1 MIPILYESTEEN
13 FDRNGIGCLSSC
25 IECEVTEER
34 NGEYECKFEYPVTGQ
49 FYSEISPDRIIKAKA
64 NEVSDPQLFRIYECS
79 KPVNGIVTFNAQ
91 HISYD
96 LNSNIVTPFSL
107 TSVNATYALTK
118 ILENTYFEHQ
128 FTATSS
134 LSTIS
139 NINIKEPV
147 SARNCFGGMEGSILD
162 NFGGEYEFDNF
173 TVKLHANRGADN
185 GVSIAYG
192 KNLTNIEAT
201 TDIQGVYTSIYPYAI
216 DSEGVLY
223 TLPEKVI
230 ILDAS
235 SNYGSARTL
244 ALDLSDK
251 FEDGETITETKLR
264 NYANAYATE
273 NNIDVPDE
281 NIKVSFVQLWQSK
294 EYETIA
300 LLERVKLCDIVTV
313 KHPILGVSVKSKVIK
328 TKYDSLN
335 EKYIEIELGT
345 ARSNFADTL
354 NKVKSDVKTM
364 SDFMKAQPSVMERAI
379 QNATKL
385 ITGNSGGYVVLHD
398 SNGDGFPDEILVM
411 DKPTIEEALK
421 VWRWNNS
428 GLGYSSTGYNGSFAL
443 AMTIDGAIVADFIT
457 TGTLS
462 ADLIKTGVLEGVK
475 IIATLGSIAGWTMDG
490 TKLVSSSGGITLDS
504 NGGGGFGSISI
515 GEFLA
520 LDQLGLTIFD
530 GWGNQIGSINRSSW
544 GGWDDYGIS
553 INLTENAAGFALG
566 VWDEE
571 RRAFVTRFKY
581 DSENDNFTF
590 YNDVT
595 ISGNVKITGDIT
607 DGNIVEGIST
617 DGYKPVTGEFWAIK
631 SMTTD
636 PEGKI
641 TNLVTGNVTV
651 KNGLVVS
658 W

>member
-1 MIPILYESTEEN
+1 MIPVLYESTEVN
-13 FDRNGIGCLSSC
+13 FLRNGIGLLPDCTEC
-25 IECEVTEER
+25 IVTEER
-34 NGEYECKFEYPVTGQ
+34 NGVYECEFKYPVKGRL
-49 FYSEISPDRIIKAKA
+49 YSEITPDRIVKVKA
-64 NEVSDPQLFRIYECS
+64 NEVSDPQLFRIYSVS
-79 KPVNGIVTFNAQ
+79 KPQNGIVTIDAQ

-96 LNSNIVTPFSL
+96 LNMNIVSPMSL
-107 TSVNATYALTK
+107 KTVNANYALTQ
-118 ILENTYFEHQ
+118 ILENTYFEHH
-128 FTATSS
+128 FTAVST
-134 LSTIS
+134 LSTIG
-139 NINIKEPV
+139 NFKITEPV

-185 GVSIAYG
+185 GVSISYG
-192 KNLTNIEAT
+192 KNLTDIEAT
-201 TDIQGVYTSIYPYAI
+201 TDIQSVYTSIYPYVI

-230 ILDAS
+230 TLGTAS
-235 SNYGSARTL
+235 SYGAARTL
-244 ALDLSDK
+244 ALNLSDK

-264 NYANAYATE
+264 NYANAYAR
-273 NNIDVPDE
+273 NNNVDTPDE

-313 KHPILGVSVKSKVIK
+313 KHPILGVSVKTKVIK
-328 TKYDSLN
+328 TIYDSLK
-335 EKYIEIELGT
+335 EKYVEIELGT

-398 SNGDGFPDEILVM
+398 SNDDGYPDEILIM

-428 GLGYSSTGYNGSFAL
+428 GLGYSSTGYNGDFAL

-457 TGTLS
+457 SGILN

-475 IIATLGSIAGWTMDG
+475 IIATLGSIAGWNIDG
-490 TKLVSSSGGITLDS
+490 GMLVSSDGTFCIDSINNRITVNDTVGNPLMRINTNGITYIRGDK
-504 NGGGGFGSISI
+504 
-515 GEFLA
+515 E
-520 LDQLGLTIFD
+520 
-530 GWGNQIGSINRSSW
+530 IGSIGITKGAESET
-544 GGWDDYGIS
+544 YGITF
-553 INLTENAAGFALG
+553 NLKDGDAMTWS
-566 VWDEE
+566 V
-571 RRAFVTRFKY
+571 Y
-581 DSENDNFTF
+581 DSTDEVYINRFRYDADNDNFVF
-590 YNDVT
+590 Y
-595 ISGNVKITGDIT
+595 GDIAG
-607 DGNIVEGIST
+607 GNIVEGVTT

-636 PEGKI
+636 AEGKI
-641 TNLVTGNVTV
+641 TSLTTGNVTV
-651 KNGLVVS
+651 KNGLITA

>member
-1 MIPILYESTEEN
+1 MIPVLYESTEVN
-13 FDRNGIGCLSSC
+13 FLRNGVGLLPDCT
-25 IECEVTEER
+25 ECSVTEER
-34 NGEYECKFEYPVTGQ
+34 NGVYECEFKYPVKGRL
-49 FYSEISPDRIIKAKA
+49 YSEITPDRIVKVKA
-64 NEVSDPQLFRIYECS
+64 NEVSDPQLFRIYSVS
-79 KPVNGIVTFNAQ
+79 KPQNGIVTIDAQ

-96 LNSNIVTPFSL
+96 LNMNIVSPMSL
-107 TSVNATYALTK
+107 KAVNANYALTQ
-118 ILENTYFEHQ
+118 ILENTYFEHH
-128 FTATSS
+128 FTAVST
-134 LSTIS
+134 LSTIG
-139 NINIKEPV
+139 NFKITEPV

-173 TVKLHANRGADN
+173 TVKLHANRGTDN
-185 GVSIAYG
+185 GVSISYG

-216 DSEGVLY
+216 DADENLHI
-223 TLPEKVI
+223 LPEKVI
-230 ILDAS
+230 TLGTAS
-235 SNYGSARTL
+235 SYGAARTL

-251 FEDGETITETKLR
+251 FENGETITETKLR
-264 NYANAYATE
+264 NYANAYAID
-273 NNIDVPDE
+273 NNIDTPDE
-281 NIKVSFVQLWQSK
+281 NIKISFVQLWQSK

-313 KHPILGVSVKSKVIK
+313 KHPILGVSVKTKVIK
-328 TKYDSLN
+328 TIYDSLK
-335 EKYIEIELGT
+335 EKYVEIELGT

-398 SNGDGFPDEILVM
+398 SNGDGSPDEILIM

-457 TGTLS
+457 TGILN

-475 IIATLGSIAGWTMDG
+475 IIATLGSIAGWEMKNG
-490 TKLVSSSGGITLDS
+490 VLVSSDGTIELDSINNVISFYDS
-504 NGGGGFGSISI
+504 NGVKLMSTNQSGLKFWREANEIGGI
-515 GEFLA
+515 GITKA
-520 LDQLGLTIFD
+520 ADADT
-530 GWGNQIGSINRSSW
+530 
-544 GGWDDYGIS
+544 YGITFNLKGGDAMTWS
-553 INLTENAAGFALG
+553 VYNSEAGNYINKLRYEPESGFEFWG
-566 VWDEE
+566 DC
-571 RRAFVTRFKY
+571 
-581 DSENDNFTF
+581 
-590 YNDVT
+590 
-595 ISGNVKITGDIT
+595 KINGDISVSGDIK
-607 DGNIVEGIST
+607 DGNIVEGITT

-636 PEGKI
+636 PDGKI

>member
-1 MIPILYESTEEN
+1 MIPILYKNDETD
-13 FDRNGIGCLSSC
+13 FLRNGIGALKDCMEC
-25 IECEVTEER
+25 IVTEER
-34 NGEYECKFEYPVTGQ
+34 NGIYECKFKYPVTGQ
-49 FYSEISPDRIIKAKA
+49 FYSGISPDRIIKAKA

-79 KPVNGIVTFNAQ
+79 KPKNGIVTFNAQ

-107 TSVNATYALTK
+107 KSINAAYALTK

-173 TVKLHANRGADN
+173 VIKLHANRGQDN
-185 GVSIAYG
+185 GVVISYG
-192 KNLTNIEAT
+192 KNLTNINADT
-201 TDIQGVYTSIYPYAI
+201 NIQSVYTSIYPYAI
-216 DSEGVLY
+216 DADDQLY

-230 ILDAS
+230 TLGTA
-235 SNYGSARTL
+235 SNYGAARTL

-251 FEDGETITETKLR
+251 FENGETITETKLR
-264 NYANAYATE
+264 NYANAYASN
-273 NNIDVPDE
+273 NNIDTPDE

-313 KHPILGVSVKSKVIK
+313 KHPILGVSVKTKVIK
-328 TKYDSLN
+328 TIYDSLK
-335 EKYIEIELGT
+335 EKYVEIELGT

-354 NKVKSDVKTM
+354 NNVKSDVKTM

-398 SNGDGFPDEILVM
+398 SNGDGSPDEILIM

-428 GLGYSSTGYNGSFAL
+428 GLGYSSTGYNGRFAL

-457 TGTLS
+457 TGILN
-462 ADLIKTGVLEGVK
+462 ANLIKTGVLEGVK
-475 IIATLGSIAGWTMDG
+475 IIATLGSIAGWEMKNG
-490 TKLVSSSGGITLDS
+490 VLVSSDGTIELDSINNVISFYDS
-504 NGGGGFGSISI
+504 NGVKLMSTNQSGLKFWREANEIGGI
-515 GEFLA
+515 GITKA
-520 LDQLGLTIFD
+520 ADADT
-530 GWGNQIGSINRSSW
+530 
-544 GGWDDYGIS
+544 YGITF
-553 INLTENAAGFALG
+553 NLKGGDAMTWS
-566 VWDEE
+566 V
-571 RRAFVTRFKY
+571 Y
-581 DSENDNFTF
+581 DSETGN
-590 YNDVT
+590 YNNKLRYEPE
-595 ISGNVKITGDIT
+595 SGFEFRGDCKINGDISVSGDIK
-607 DGNIVEGIST
+607 DGNIVEGITT

>member
-1 MIPILYESTEEN
+1 MIPVLYESTEVN
-13 FDRNGIGCLSSC
+13 FLRNGVGLLPDCT
-25 IECEVTEER
+25 ECSVTEER
-34 NGEYECKFEYPVTGQ
+34 NGVYECEFKYPVKGRL
-49 FYSEISPDRIIKAKA
+49 YSEITPDRIVKVKA
-64 NEVSDPQLFRIYECS
+64 NEVSDPQLFRIYSVS
-79 KPVNGIVTFNAQ
+79 KPQNGIVTIDAQ

-96 LNSNIVTPFSL
+96 LNMNIVSPMSL
-107 TSVNATYALTK
+107 KTVNANYALTQ
-118 ILENTYFEHQ
+118 ILENTYFEHH
-128 FTATSS
+128 FTAVST
-134 LSTIS
+134 LSTIG
-139 NINIKEPV
+139 NFEITEPV

-185 GVSIAYG
+185 GVSISYG
-192 KNLTNIEAT
+192 KNLTDIEAT
-201 TDIQGVYTSIYPYAI
+201 TDIQSVYTSIYPYVI

-230 ILDAS
+230 TLGTAS
-235 SNYGSARTL
+235 SYGAARTL
-244 ALDLSDK
+244 ALNLSDK

-264 NYANAYATE
+264 NYANAYARN
-273 NNIDVPDE
+273 NNIDTPDE

-313 KHPILGVSVKSKVIK
+313 KHPILGVSVKTKVIK
-328 TKYDSLN
+328 TIYDSLK
-335 EKYIEIELGT
+335 EKYVEIELGT

-398 SNGDGFPDEILVM
+398 SNEDGYPDEILIM

-428 GLGYSSTGYNGSFAL
+428 GLGYSSTGYNGDFAL

-457 TGTLS
+457 SGILN

-475 IIATLGSIAGWTMDG
+475 IIATLGSIAGWNIDG
-490 TKLVSSSGGITLDS
+490 GMLVSSDGTFCIDSINNRITVNDTVGSPLMRISTNGITYIRGDK
-504 NGGGGFGSISI
+504 
-515 GEFLA
+515 E
-520 LDQLGLTIFD
+520 
-530 GWGNQIGSINRSSW
+530 IGSIGITKGAESET
-544 GGWDDYGIS
+544 YGITF
-553 INLTENAAGFALG
+553 NLKDGDAMTWS
-566 VWDEE
+566 V
-571 RRAFVTRFKY
+571 Y
-581 DSENDNFTF
+581 DSTNEVYINRFRYDADNDNFVF
-590 YNDVT
+590 Y
-595 ISGNVKITGDIT
+595 GDISVSGDIK
-607 DGNIVEGIST
+607 DGNIVEGVTT
-617 DGYKPVTGEFWAIK
+617 DGYRPVTGEFWAIK

-636 PEGKI
+636 AEGKI
-641 TNLVTGNVTV
+641 TSLTTGNVTV
-651 KNGLVVS
+651 KNGLITA

>member
-1 MIPILYESTEEN
+1 MIPVLYESTEVN
-13 FDRNGIGCLSSC
+13 FLRNGVGLLPDCT
-25 IECEVTEER
+25 ECSVTEER
-34 NGEYECKFEYPVTGQ
+34 NGVYECEFKYPVKGRL
-49 FYSEISPDRIIKAKA
+49 YSEITPDRIVKVKA
-64 NEVSDPQLFRIYECS
+64 NEVSDPQLFRIYSVS
-79 KPVNGIVTFNAQ
+79 KPQSGIVTIDAQ

-96 LNSNIVTPFSL
+96 LNMNIVSPMSL
-107 TSVNATYALTK
+107 KTVNANYALTQ
-118 ILENTYFEHQ
+118 ILENTYFEHH
-128 FTATSS
+128 FTAVST
-134 LSTIS
+134 LSTTGNFEIT
-139 NINIKEPV
+139 EPV

-185 GVSIAYG
+185 GVSISYG
-192 KNLTNIEAT
+192 KNLTDIEAT

-216 DSEGVLY
+216 DADENLHI
-223 TLPEKVI
+223 LPEKVI
-230 ILDAS
+230 TLGTAS
-235 SNYGSARTL
+235 SYGAARTL

-264 NYANAYATE
+264 NYANAYASN
-273 NNIDVPDE
+273 NNIDTPDE

-313 KHPILGVSVKSKVIK
+313 KHPILGVSVKTKVIK
-328 TKYDSLN
+328 TIYDSLK
-335 EKYIEIELGT
+335 EKYVEIELGT

-364 SDFMKAQPSVMERAI
+364 SDFIKTQPSVMERAI

-398 SNGDGFPDEILVM
+398 SNDDGYPDEILIM

-428 GLGYSSTGYNGSFAL
+428 GLGYSSTGYNGDFAL

-457 TGTLS
+457 SGTLS

-475 IIATLGSIAGWTMDG
+475 IIATLGSIAGWNIDG
-490 TKLVSSSGGITLDS
+490 GMLVSSDGTFCIDSINNRITVNDTVGSPLMRISTNGITYIRGDK
-504 NGGGGFGSISI
+504 
-515 GEFLA
+515 E
-520 LDQLGLTIFD
+520 
-530 GWGNQIGSINRSSW
+530 IGSIGITKGAESET
-544 GGWDDYGIS
+544 YGITF
-553 INLTENAAGFALG
+553 NLKDGDAMTWS
-566 VWDEE
+566 V
-571 RRAFVTRFKY
+571 Y
-581 DSENDNFTF
+581 DSTNEVYINRFRYDADNDNFVF
-590 YNDVT
+590 Y
-595 ISGNVKITGDIT
+595 GDIAG
-607 DGNIVEGIST
+607 GNIVDGVTT
-617 DGYKPVTGEFWAIK
+617 DGYRPVTGEFWAIK

-636 PEGKI
+636 AEGKI
-641 TNLVTGNVTV
+641 TSLTTGNVTV
-651 KNGLVVS
+651 KNGLITA

>member
-1 MIPILYESTEEN
+1 MIPVLYESTEVD
-13 FDRNGIGCLSSC
+13 FSRNGVGLLPDCT
-25 IECEVTEER
+25 ECSVTEER
-34 NGEYECKFEYPVTGQ
+34 NGVYECEFKYPVKGRL
-49 FYSEISPDRIIKAKA
+49 YSEITPDRIVKVKA
-64 NEVSDPQLFRIYECS
+64 NEVSDPQLFRIYSVS
-79 KPVNGIVTFNAQ
+79 KPQSGIVTIDAQ

-96 LNSNIVTPFSL
+96 LNMNIVSPMSL
-107 TSVNATYALTK
+107 KTVNANYALTQ
-118 ILENTYFEHQ
+118 ILENTYFEHP
-128 FTATSS
+128 FTAVST
-134 LSTIS
+134 LSTIG
-139 NINIKEPV
+139 NFEITEPV

-162 NFGGEYEFDNF
+162 HFGGEYEFDNF

-185 GVSIAYG
+185 GVSISYG

-230 ILDAS
+230 TLGTAS
-235 SNYGSARTL
+235 SYGAARTL

-264 NYANAYATE
+264 NYANAYASN
-273 NNIDVPDE
+273 NNIDTPDE

-313 KHPILGVSVKSKVIK
+313 KHPILGVSVKTKVIK
-328 TKYDSLN
+328 TIYDSLK
-335 EKYIEIELGT
+335 EKYVEIELGT

-364 SDFMKAQPSVMERAI
+364 SDFIKTQPSVMERAI

-457 TGTLS
+457 SGILN

-475 IIATLGSIAGWTMDG
+475 IIATLGSIAGWEMKNG
-490 TKLVSSSGGITLDS
+490 VLVSSDGTIELDSINNVISFYDS
-504 NGGGGFGSISI
+504 NGVKLMSTNQNGLKFWREANEIGGI
-515 GEFLA
+515 GITKA
-520 LDQLGLTIFD
+520 VDADT
-530 GWGNQIGSINRSSW
+530 
-544 GGWDDYGIS
+544 YGITFNLKGGDAMTWS
-553 INLTENAAGFALG
+553 VYNSEAGNYNNKLRYEPESGFEFWGDCKIN
-566 VWDEE
+566 
-571 RRAFVTRFKY
+571 
-581 DSENDNFTF
+581 
-590 YNDVT
+590 
-595 ISGNVKITGDIT
+595 GDISVSGDIK
-607 DGNIVEGIST
+607 DGNIVEGITT
-617 DGYKPVTGEFWAIK
+617 DGYRPVTGEFWAIK

>member
-1 MIPILYESTEEN
+1 MEDNLSMIPVLYESTEVN
-13 FDRNGIGCLSSC
+13 FLRNGVGLLPDCT
-25 IECEVTEER
+25 ECSVTEER
-34 NGEYECKFEYPVTGQ
+34 NGVYECEFKYPVKGRL
-49 FYSEISPDRIIKAKA
+49 YSEIMPDRIVKVKA
-64 NEVSDPQLFRIYECS
+64 NEVSDPQLFRIYSVS
-79 KPVNGIVTFNAQ
+79 KPQSGIVTIDAQ

-96 LNSNIVTPFSL
+96 LNMNIVSPMSL
-107 TSVNATYALTK
+107 KTVNANYALTQ
-118 ILENTYFEHQ
+118 ILENTYFEHH
-128 FTATSS
+128 FTAVST
-134 LSTIS
+134 LSTTGNFEIT
-139 NINIKEPV
+139 EPV

-185 GVSIAYG
+185 GVSISYG
-192 KNLTNIEAT
+192 KNLTDIEAT

-216 DSEGVLY
+216 DADENLHI
-223 TLPEKVI
+223 LPEKVI
-230 ILDAS
+230 TLGTAS
-235 SNYGSARTL
+235 SYGAARTL

-264 NYANAYATE
+264 NYANAYASN
-273 NNIDVPDE
+273 NNIDTPDE

-313 KHPILGVSVKSKVIK
+313 KHPILGVSVKTKVIK
-328 TKYDSLN
+328 TIYDSLK
-335 EKYIEIELGT
+335 EKYVEIELGT

-364 SDFMKAQPSVMERAI
+364 SDFIKTQPSVMERAI

-398 SNGDGFPDEILVM
+398 SNDDGYPDEILIM

-428 GLGYSSTGYNGSFAL
+428 GLGYSSTGYNGDFAL

-457 TGTLS
+457 SGTLS

-475 IIATLGSIAGWTMDG
+475 IIATLGSIAGWNIDG
-490 TKLVSSSGGITLDS
+490 GMLVSSDGTFCIDSINNRITVNDTVGSPLMRISTNGITYIRGDK
-504 NGGGGFGSISI
+504 
-515 GEFLA
+515 E
-520 LDQLGLTIFD
+520 
-530 GWGNQIGSINRSSW
+530 IGSIGITKGAESET
-544 GGWDDYGIS
+544 YGITF
-553 INLTENAAGFALG
+553 NLKDGDAMTWS
-566 VWDEE
+566 V
-571 RRAFVTRFKY
+571 Y
-581 DSENDNFTF
+581 DSTNEVYINRFRYDADNDNFVF
-590 YNDVT
+590 Y
-595 ISGNVKITGDIT
+595 GDIAG
-607 DGNIVEGIST
+607 GNIVDGVTT
-617 DGYKPVTGEFWAIK
+617 DGYRPVTGEFWAIK

-636 PEGKI
+636 AEGKI
-641 TNLVTGNVTV
+641 TSLTTGNVTV
-651 KNGLVVS
+651 KNGLITA

>member
-1 MIPILYESTEEN
+1 MIPVLYESTEVD
-13 FDRNGIGCLSSC
+13 FSRNGVGLLPDCT
-25 IECEVTEER
+25 ECSVTEER
-34 NGEYECKFEYPVTGQ
+34 NGVYECEFKYPVKGRL
-49 FYSEISPDRIIKAKA
+49 YSEITPDRIVKVKA
-64 NEVSDPQLFRIYECS
+64 NEVSDPQLFRIYSVS
-79 KPVNGIVTFNAQ
+79 KPQSGIVTIDAQ

-96 LNSNIVTPFSL
+96 LNMNIVSPMSL
-107 TSVNATYALTK
+107 KTVNANYALTQ
-118 ILENTYFEHQ
+118 ILENTYFEHP
-128 FTATSS
+128 FTAVST
-134 LSTIS
+134 LSTIG
-139 NINIKEPV
+139 NFEITEPV

-162 NFGGEYEFDNF
+162 HFGGEYEFDNF
-173 TVKLHANRGADN
+173 TVKLHANRGSDN
-185 GVSIAYG
+185 GVSISYG

-230 ILDAS
+230 IIDAS

-244 ALDLSDK
+244 ALDLSEK

-264 NYANAYATE
+264 NYANAYASD
-273 NNIDVPDE
+273 NNINTPDE

-313 KHPILGVSVKSKVIK
+313 KHPILGVSVKTKVIK
-328 TKYDSLN
+328 TIYDSLK
-335 EKYIEIELGT
+335 EKYVEIELGT

-364 SDFMKAQPSVMERAI
+364 SDFIKTQPSVMERAI

-428 GLGYSSTGYNGSFAL
+428 GLGYSSTGYNGDFAL

-475 IIATLGSIAGWTMDG
+475 IIATLGSIAGWKIDG
-490 TKLVSSSGGITLDS
+490 TKLVSSSGDITLDS
-504 NGGGGFGSISI
+504 KGGGGFGSISI

-520 LDQLGLTIFD
+520 LNQLGLTLFD
-530 GWGNQIGSINRSSW
+530 GSGNQIGGINRGSF
-544 GGWDDYGIS
+544 GGLGDYGIS

-571 RRAFVTRFKY
+571 RRAFVTRFEY

-590 YNDVT
+590 YKDVT

-607 DGNIVEGIST
+607 DGNIVDGVTT
-617 DGYKPVTGEFWAIK
+617 DGYKPATGEFWAIK

>member
-1 MIPILYESTEEN
+1 MIPILYKNDETD
-13 FDRNGIGCLSSC
+13 FLRNGIGALKDCMEC
-25 IECEVTEER
+25 IVTEER
-34 NGEYECKFEYPVTGQ
+34 NGIYECKFKYPVTGQ

-79 KPVNGIVTFNAQ
+79 KPKNGIVTFNAQ

-107 TSVNATYALTK
+107 KSINAAYALTK

-173 TVKLHANRGADN
+173 VIKLHANRGQDN
-185 GVSIAYG
+185 GVVISYG
-192 KNLTNIEAT
+192 KNLTNINADT
-201 TDIQGVYTSIYPYAI
+201 NIQSVYTSIYPYAI
-216 DSEGVLY
+216 DADDQLY

-230 ILDAS
+230 TLGTAS
-235 SNYGSARTL
+235 SYGAARTL
-244 ALDLSDK
+244 ALDLSGK
-251 FEDGETITETKLR
+251 FENGETITETKLR
-264 NYANAYATE
+264 NYANAYASD
-273 NNIDVPDE
+273 NNIDTPDG

-313 KHPILGVSVKSKVIK
+313 KHPILGVSVKTKVIK
-328 TKYDSLN
+328 TIYDSLK
-335 EKYIEIELGT
+335 EKYVEIELGT

-398 SNGDGFPDEILVM
+398 SNGDGSPDEILIM

-457 TGTLS
+457 TGILN
-462 ADLIKTGVLEGVK
+462 ANLIKTGVLEGVK
-475 IIATLGSIAGWTMDG
+475 IIATLGSIAGWNIDG
-490 TKLVSSSGGITLDS
+490 GMLVSSDGTFCIDSINNRITVNDTVGSPLMRISTNGITYIRGDK
-504 NGGGGFGSISI
+504 
-515 GEFLA
+515 E
-520 LDQLGLTIFD
+520 
-530 GWGNQIGSINRSSW
+530 IGSIGITKGAESET
-544 GGWDDYGIS
+544 YGITF
-553 INLTENAAGFALG
+553 NLKDGDAMTWS
-566 VWDEE
+566 V
-571 RRAFVTRFKY
+571 Y
-581 DSENDNFTF
+581 DSTNEVYINRFRYDADNDIFVF
-590 YNDVT
+590 H
-595 ISGNVKITGDIT
+595 GDISVSGDIK
-607 DGNIVEGIST
+607 DGNIVEGITT

-636 PEGKI
+636 SEGKI